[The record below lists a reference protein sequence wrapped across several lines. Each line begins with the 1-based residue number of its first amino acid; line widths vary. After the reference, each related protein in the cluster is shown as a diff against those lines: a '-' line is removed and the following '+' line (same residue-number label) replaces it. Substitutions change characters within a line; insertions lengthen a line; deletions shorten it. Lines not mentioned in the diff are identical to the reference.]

1 MTGRGGGGAT
11 GRDVGEE
18 AGPGDRVT
26 GHDAGEEAGPG
37 SRVTDR
43 GDTADTYRI
52 AEGRLGDEPTVTV
65 SAPDGAVRVVLALRG
80 ATLLSWQVARGAAGR
95 PTELTELT
103 ELTDGYRDEAELLAQ
118 DGVRA
123 GLLAPFSNRV
133 ADGRYHYGGHDH
145 DLLPGRVGDR
155 TVYHGFAREAPFR
168 IVGVAT
174 TADSARLLLR
184 TTSIRPDRYPGYP
197 FALDLDVEYTIGR
210 RELGIEVRA
219 TNVGETTAPYASGW
233 HPYFTL
239 SRPGP
244 IDDLVLQIPAHTLI
258 RTDASLIPLPGTEAL
273 LPLDR
278 RPDMDFRTPRRLGD
292 AVIDAC
298 FADLAP
304 GPDGRTET
312 VLSDPATGAALR
324 VWQHGGYLHVFT
336 GDTLARD
343 RRASIALE
351 PVEVPT
357 DAYNRPE
364 HADAL
369 CLEPGGQRG
378 FRFGVTYQ
386 T

>member
-1 MTGRGGGGAT
+1 MTGHGGDEEARSGSRVTGRGGGGGA
-11 GRDVGEE
+11 
-18 AGPGDRVT
+18 
-26 GHDAGEEAGPG
+26 
-37 SRVTDR
+37 
-43 GDTADTYRI
+43 TADTFRI

-80 ATLLSWQVARGAAGR
+80 ATLLSWQVGSGAAGQSR
-95 PTELTELT
+95 
-103 ELTDGYRDEAELLAQ
+103 ELTDGYRDEAELLSQ

-123 GLLAPFSNRV
+123 GLLAPFPNRV
-133 ADGRYHYGGHDH
+133 ADGRYHHGGRDH
-145 DLLPGRVGDR
+145 DLLPGRLGDR

-168 IVGVAT
+168 LVAAT
-174 TADSARLLLR
+174 MTPESARLLLR
-184 TTSIRPDRYPGYP
+184 STTIRPGRYPGYP

-219 TNVGETTAPYASGW
+219 TNVGEIPAPYAAGW

-239 SRPGP
+239 SRPRP

-258 RTDASLIPLPGTEAL
+258 RTDASLIPLRGKNAL

-278 RPDMDFRTPRRLGD
+278 CPDMDFRTPRRLGD

-298 FADLAP
+298 FADLTP
-304 GPDGRTET
+304 GPGGRTET
-312 VLSDPATGAALR
+312 VLSDPATGAELR

-357 DAYNRPE
+357 DAFNRPE
-364 HADAL
+364 LATAL
-369 CLEPGGQRG
+369 SLEPGRRRE
-378 FRFGVTYQ
+378 FRFGVAYVPSTH
-386 T
+386 

>member
-1 MTGRGGGGAT
+1 MTGRGG
-11 GRDVGEE
+11 
-18 AGPGDRVT
+18 
-26 GHDAGEEAGPG
+26 
-37 SRVTDR
+37 
-43 GDTADTYRI
+43 TADTFRI

-65 SAPDGAVRVVLALRG
+65 SAPDGAVRAVLALRG
-80 ATLLSWQVARGAAGR
+80 ATLLSWQVARGAAGQLTE
-95 PTELTELT
+95 PTEQLAEPTGPTELT
-103 ELTDGYRDEAELLAQ
+103 ELTDGYRDEAELLSQ

-133 ADGRYHYGGHDH
+133 ADGRYHYGGRDH
-145 DLLPGRVGDR
+145 DLLPGHVVDR

-168 IVGVAT
+168 LVGATT

-184 TTSIRPDRYPGYP
+184 STSIRPGRHTGYP
-197 FALDLDVEYTIGR
+197 FALDLDVGYTIGR
-210 RELGIEVRA
+210 RELGIEIRA

-239 SRPGP
+239 SRPV
-244 IDDLVLQIPAHTLI
+244 DDLVLHIPAHTLI
-258 RTDASLIPLPGTEAL
+258 RTDASLIPLRGKEAL

-278 RPDMDFRTPRRLGD
+278 CPDLDFRTPRKLGG

-304 GPDGRTET
+304 GPGGRTET
-312 VLSDPATGAALR
+312 VLSDPATGAELR
-324 VWQHGGYLHVFT
+324 VWQHGGYMHVFT

-343 RRASIALE
+343 RRTSIALE

-364 HADAL
+364 HANAL
-369 CLEPGGQRG
+369 SLEPGRQRG
-378 FRFGVTYQ
+378 FRFGVAYRPPTH
-386 T
+386 

>member
-1 MTGRGGGGAT
+1 MPYEHRMPYEY
-11 GRDVGEE
+11 RMPDE
-18 AGPGDRVT
+18 
-26 GHDAGEEAGPG
+26 
-37 SRVTDR
+37 
-43 GDTADTYRI
+43 YRI

-65 SAPDGAVRVVLALRG
+65 SAPDGAARAVLALRG
-80 ATLLSWQVARGAAGR
+80 ATLLSWQVAREAPGQLSE
-95 PTELTELT
+95 PTELA
-103 ELTDGYRDEAELLAQ
+103 ELTDGYRDEAELRSQ

-145 DLLPGRVGDR
+145 DLLPGRLGDR
-155 TVYHGFAREAPFR
+155 TIYHGFAREAPFR
-168 IVGVAT
+168 LVGATT

-184 TTSIRPDRYPGYP
+184 STSIRPDRYPGYP

-210 RELGIEVRA
+210 RELGIEIRA

-239 SRPGP
+239 SRPV
-244 IDDLVLQIPAHTLI
+244 DELVLQIPAHTLI
-258 RTDASLIPLPGTEAL
+258 RTDASLVPLRGKEAL
-273 LPLDR
+273 LPLNR
-278 RPDMDFRTPRRLGD
+278 CPDLDFRTPRRLGD

-304 GPDGRTET
+304 GPDGRSET
-312 VLSDPATGAALR
+312 VLGDPATGAGLR
-324 VWQHGGYLHVFT
+324 VWQHGGYMHVFT

-351 PVEVPT
+351 PVEAPT

-369 CLEPGGQRG
+369 SLEPGRQRE
-378 FRFGVTYQ
+378 FRFGVTYRPS
-386 T
+386 TH

>member
-1 MTGRGGGGAT
+1 MPY
-11 GRDVGEE
+11 E
-18 AGPGDRVT
+18 
-26 GHDAGEEAGPG
+26 
-37 SRVTDR
+37 
-43 GDTADTYRI
+43 YRI

-80 ATLLSWQVARGAAGR
+80 ATLLSWQVARGAAGQLTEL
-95 PTELTELT
+95 PELTELT
-103 ELTDGYRDEAELLAQ
+103 ELPELTELVDGYRGEAELLSQ

-133 ADGRYHYGGHDH
+133 ADGRYHHGGRGH

-155 TVYHGFAREAPFR
+155 TIYHGFAREAPFR
-168 IVGVAT
+168 LIGATT

-184 TTSIRPDRYPGYP
+184 STSIRPDRYPGYP

-210 RELGIEVRA
+210 RELGIEIRA

-239 SRPGP
+239 SRPV
-244 IDDLVLQIPAHTLI
+244 DDLVLQIPAHTLI
-258 RTDASLIPLPGTEAL
+258 RTDATLIPLRGKEAL

-278 RPDMDFRTPRRLGD
+278 CPGMDFRTPRRLGD

-298 FADLAP
+298 FADLTP

-312 VLSDPATGAALR
+312 VLSDPATGAELR
-324 VWQHGGYLHVFT
+324 LWQHGGYLHVFT

-364 HADAL
+364 QANAL
-369 CLEPGGQRG
+369 SLEPGRQRE
-378 FRFGVTYQ
+378 FRFGVTYRPS
-386 T
+386 TH